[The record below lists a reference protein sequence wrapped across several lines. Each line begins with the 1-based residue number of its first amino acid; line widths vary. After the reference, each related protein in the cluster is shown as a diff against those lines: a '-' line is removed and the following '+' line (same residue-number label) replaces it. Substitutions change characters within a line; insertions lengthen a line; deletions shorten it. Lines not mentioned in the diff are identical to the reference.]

1 MHLGDR
7 THHPREDFQRQEG
20 QETVDSWSEKGKNP
34 YVEFCRQERP
44 KVKQPLRHFPTSV
57 TPSSLNLD
65 KMFPSK
71 ESQSIPSSSNNN
83 GLSHP
88 KRRQKSSE
96 GDWFVD
102 SQGIDP
108 EVNLSWAMT
117 RIPARWPG
125 RGSHQQPP
133 PLSHHIP
140 HYPGTDATS
149 PPPRT
154 SHPPSPS
161 STFGS
166 VNSSYTPRH
175 STWGNKVRDITN
187 ILTFKKYSFI
197 KERDLIYLSKTPW
210 QDI

>member
-44 KVKQPLRHFPTSV
+44 KVKQPLRHFPPSV
-57 TPSSLNLD
+57 TPSSLNLE

-88 KRRQKSSE
+88 KRKQKSSE
-96 GDWFVD
+96 GPRDWFVD

-108 EVNLSWAMT
+108 EAELSHDEDTWK
-117 RIPARWPG
+117 R
-125 RGSHQQPP
+125 QPP
-133 PLSHHIP
+133 TASSSQP
-140 HYPGTDATS
+140 
-149 PPPRT
+149 
-154 SHPPSPS
+154 SHPPLPGNRCHQPS
-161 STFGS
+161 TKDQ
-166 VNSSYTPRH
+166 SS
-175 STWGNKVRDITN
+175 SIAE
-187 ILTFKKYSFI
+187 L
-197 KERDLIYLSKTPW
+197 YLW
-210 QDI
+210 QR